1 MKTNILTA
9 CLLLCCSFI
18 CLQLGA
24 QTRTDKAIKPYSD
37 YVVQQ
42 GVVYTSGLL
51 GLDEAGKL
59 PPSFEQEVLQLFA
72 NLDQVLRSANS
83 RKEKVFS
90 VTVYLSSMAQ
100 FNTFNRLYI
109 AYFKA
114 PYPVRTCV
122 AVQELAKNAHIEMSV
137 MARPFYNLI
146 SSRR

>member
-1 MKTNILTA
+1 MKTNILTT
-9 CLLLCCSFI
+9 CLALCCSLI
-18 CLQLGA
+18 SLQLVA
-24 QTRTDKAIKPYSD
+24 QTKTKEPVKPYSD

-42 GVVYTSGLL
+42 GIVYTSGLL
-51 GLDEAGKL
+51 GLDEAGQL

-83 RKEKVFS
+83 PKEKVFS

-100 FNTFNRLYI
+100 FSTFNRLYI

-122 AVQELAKNAHIEMSV
+122 AVQELARNAHIEMSV
-137 MARPFYNLI
+137 MARL
-146 SSRR
+146 

>member
-1 MKTNILTA
+1 MKTNILTT
-9 CLLLCCSFI
+9 CLALCCSFI
-18 CLQLGA
+18 SLQLAA
-24 QTRTDKAIKPYSD
+24 QTKTKDPVKPYSD
-37 YVVQQ
+37 YVLQQ
-42 GVVYTSGLL
+42 GILYTSGLL
-51 GLDEAGKL
+51 GLDQTGQL

-83 RKEKVFS
+83 HKEKVFS

-100 FNTFNRLYI
+100 FSTFNRLYI

-137 MARPFYNLI
+137 MARP
-146 SSRR
+146 

>member
-1 MKTNILTA
+1 MKTNILTT
-9 CLLLCCSFI
+9 CLALCCSFI
-18 CLQLGA
+18 SLQLAA
-24 QTRTDKAIKPYSD
+24 QTSAKEAVKPYRE
-37 YVVQQ
+37 YVLQQ
-42 GVVYTSGLL
+42 GIVYTSGLL
-51 GLDEAGKL
+51 GLDEAGQL

-114 PYPVRTCV
+114 PYPVRACV

-137 MARPFYNLI
+137 MARPFCI
-146 SSRR
+146 

>member
-1 MKTNILTA
+1 MKTNILTT
-9 CLLLCCSFI
+9 CLAICCSFI
-18 CLQLGA
+18 SLQLAA
-24 QTRTDKAIKPYSD
+24 QTSTKEAVKPYRD
-37 YVVQQ
+37 YVLQQ

-51 GLDEAGKL
+51 GLDEAGRL

-83 RKEKVFS
+83 RKENVFS

-100 FNTFNRLYI
+100 FSTFNRLYI

-122 AVQELAKNAHIEMSV
+122 AVQELARNAHIEMSA
-137 MARPFYNLI
+137 MARL
-146 SSRR
+146 